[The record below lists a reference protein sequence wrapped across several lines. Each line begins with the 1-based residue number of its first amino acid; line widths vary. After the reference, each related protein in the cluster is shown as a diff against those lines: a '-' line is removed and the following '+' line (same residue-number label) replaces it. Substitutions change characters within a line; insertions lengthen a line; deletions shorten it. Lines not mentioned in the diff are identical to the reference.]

1 MTGSRNAIFKY
12 RRKHPDLFPFFCV
25 TCTPLRRFKL
35 QPHKG
40 RHDKDKH
47 GKSVK
52 ENFFEYPLPPIRVIQ
67 NIDPSSSSFSS
78 YSSSPPPPS
87 LGSISANELNSFI
100 QNEIEP
106 DTAYNR
112 RCNAVVDRLCQFME
126 NSFPD
131 QLRPSAVRKAG
142 SLGKGTAVKGKSDA
156 DLVVFLA
163 RYRTISELRGSLDS
177 ILNQMSLYLGKHD
190 GCNIEGTTLHAVKVS
205 VKCHGH
211 SHNVDI
217 LPSADI
223 LGYKTKYVIYAEMA
237 KSSRYDREYYSVA
250 LAPLQIDFVAEVPT
264 KVKTLIRLIKYWRKT
279 AFKENTVGQRL
290 PSSYVLEL
298 IVIGEWEDA
307 GSPQNFNLIKGFYNV
322 LRAIANYSGIRR
334 AWSRNYETNYVN
346 SDSYYVVDPANPFNN
361 VMNACDCWDTVAGK
375 ARAFLQS
382 PLFQG
387 QLILL
392 GWM

>member
-67 NIDPSSSSFSS
+67 NIGPSSSSSSFS

-131 QLRPSAVRKAG
+131 QLRPSAVRKVNFDFYKM
-142 SLGKGTAVKGKSDA
+142 LVLVIECHLFKGCVCFSDYA
-156 DLVVFLA
+156 SFFQFN
-163 RYRTISELRGSLDS
+163 E
-177 ILNQMSLYLGKHD
+177 IL
-190 GCNIEGTTLHAVKVS
+190 
-205 VKCHGH
+205 
-211 SHNVDI
+211 
-217 LPSADI
+217 
-223 LGYKTKYVIYAEMA
+223 
-237 KSSRYDREYYSVA
+237 
-250 LAPLQIDFVAEVPT
+250 
-264 KVKTLIRLIKYWRKT
+264 
-279 AFKENTVGQRL
+279 
-290 PSSYVLEL
+290 
-298 IVIGEWEDA
+298 
-307 GSPQNFNLIKGFYNV
+307 
-322 LRAIANYSGIRR
+322 
-334 AWSRNYETNYVN
+334 
-346 SDSYYVVDPANPFNN
+346 
-361 VMNACDCWDTVAGK
+361 
-375 ARAFLQS
+375 
-382 PLFQG
+382 
-387 QLILL
+387 
-392 GWM
+392 